1 MRSGTSVGANLAEAN
16 GSISKAEFRNK
27 VSIAYKEIL
36 ESRYWLSLLKDNEYI
51 DAKIYQSID
60 SDAEEI
66 TKILYSIL
74 RSSKPS

>member
-1 MRSGTSVGANLAEAN
+1 MRSGTSVGANLTEAN
-16 GSISKAEFRNK
+16 GSISKAEFRSK

-51 DAKIYQSID
+51 DDKTYQSID
-60 SDAEEI
+60 NNAEEI

-74 RSSKPS
+74 ILCIFA